1 MPFIS
6 LRQTLRELK
15 TTRTFKELYKGEQ
28 LFQVRYIESLTEKEP
43 E

>member
-15 TTRTFKELYKGEQ
+15 TTRTFKELYKYGDQGEQ
-28 LFQVRYIESLTEKEP
+28 LF
-43 E
+43 